1 MNLWNSEQNSE
12 AQQAST
18 EALFALANKTVEI
31 FQKMI
36 ELNLKTARSSMTET
50 KEIVFKALS
59 GNNLQEWGTLRSDA
73 AERIVP
79 QIQAYYR
86 QLFAIASSSQMEF
99 ANVANEYVAG
109 QQHKLQEVI
118 DGTARYAPATAE
130 TAIASLKSAI
140 AAAGTWYET
149 TYKAAQQAVVTAE
162 SNAAAV
168 VSEAVSK
175 TTRQAAERAARA
187 TSK

>member
-1 MNLWNSEQNSE
+1 MNLWHSGQNSV

-18 EALFALANKTVEI
+18 EASFALANRTVEI

-59 GNNLQEWGTLRSDA
+59 GNNLQEWGTLQSGA

-99 ANVANEYVAG
+99 ANVANEYVTG

-149 TYKAAQQAVVTAE
+149 TYKAAQQAILTAE
-162 SNAAAV
+162 SNAAA

>member
-1 MNLWNSEQNSE
+1 MNLWNPDQSSV
-12 AQQAST
+12 AQQISMDAS
-18 EALFALANKTVEI
+18 FALANRTVEI

-36 ELNLKTARSSMTET
+36 ELNLKTARSSITET
-50 KEIVFKALS
+50 REVVFEALS
-59 GNNLQEWGTLRSDA
+59 GNSPQGWGALHSGT
-73 AERIVP
+73 AERIAP
-79 QIQAYYR
+79 QIQSYYR
-86 QLFAIASSSQMEF
+86 QLFAIASKSQLEF
-99 ANVANEYVAG
+99 ANVANEYAAG
-109 QQHKLQEVI
+109 QQHKLQKMI
-118 DGTARYAPATAE
+118 DGAARHAPATAE

-149 TYKAAQQAVVTAE
+149 TYKAARQAILTAE

-168 VSEAVSK
+168 SEVVSK

>member
-1 MNLWNSEQNSE
+1 MNLWNPEQNSV
-12 AQQAST
+12 AQQASM
-18 EALFALANKTVEI
+18 EASFALANRTVEI

-36 ELNLKTARSSMTET
+36 ELNLATARSGIAET
-50 KEIVFKALS
+50 REVVLKVLS
-59 GNNLQEWGTLRSDA
+59 GSSPQEWGTLHSGS
-73 AERIVP
+73 AERIVS
-79 QIQAYYR
+79 QIQSYYQ
-86 QLFAIASSSQMEF
+86 QLFAIASDSQLEF
-99 ANVANEYVAG
+99 ATIANEYGAA
-109 QQHKLQEVI
+109 QQRKLREAI
-118 DGTARYAPATAE
+118 DGTARHAPAAAE

-149 TYKAAQQAVVTAE
+149 TYKAAQQAIHVAE

-168 VSEAVSK
+168 SEVVSK